1 MSIQTFI
8 QEYWTYLTIPLVSAV
23 VGYVTNWLAVRMM
36 MWPLEFKGI
45 GPIGWQG
52 VVPAN
57 AGKMARVVV
66 DHSIKRVLS
75 QDELLERVD
84 AVKWME
90 EVNYR
95 LEPIIEDIVDQ
106 VMSGTS
112 NYGLPV
118 GNFMWSAAPA
128 WVKNKVYAQVKGNL
142 PDVLESIV
150 EDMRENAD
158 ELMDINEVIIEK
170 LGDNKQM
177 LVDIFMTAAHREFKF
192 IERSGFY
199 FGFPLGIPVMFIW
212 YFYPS
217 WWLLPLFGGLV
228 GYITNAVAIYMVQK
242 PLNPVK
248 LGPFILQGL
257 FIKRQKEV
265 SRYYGEVFANDL
277 ITAEVVIGEMMK
289 KPSSVERLRQLIQ
302 HEVKTAIEES
312 QGLLKPLTVVSMG
325 PKEYAKISHI
335 ISERAFDEFQNLD
348 KRAYRQID
356 KMFDIE
362 NTIAER
368 VGNLPPEEFF
378 ELLHPVIAEDEWKLI
393 AVGAVLGLCAG
404 FWQLALLT

>member
-1 MSIQTFI
+1 MPIQAFVL
-8 QEYWTYLTIPLVSAV
+8 EYWTYLTIPVVSAV
-23 VGYVTNWLAVRMM
+23 VGYVTNWLAVKMM

-45 GPIGWQG
+45 GPVGWQG

-57 AGKMARVVV
+57 AVKMARVVV
-66 DHSIKRVLS
+66 DHSIKRVLT
-75 QDELLERVD
+75 QDELLDRVD
-84 AVKWME
+84 AVKWMK

-95 LEPIIEDIVDQ
+95 LEPVIEDVIDQ

-118 GNFMWSAAPA
+118 GNFVWSAAPV
-128 WVKNKVYAQVKGNL
+128 WIKRKVYSQVKGNL

-150 EDMRENAD
+150 EDMRENSD

-170 LGDNKQM
+170 LGDNSDM
-177 LVDIFMTAAHREFKF
+177 LVNIFMTAAHREFKF

-199 FGFPLGIPVMFIW
+199 FGLPLGIPVMFIW

-217 WWLLPLFGGLV
+217 WWLLPLCGGLV
-228 GYITNAVAIYMVQK
+228 GYITNSLAIYMVEK

-248 LGPFILQGL
+248 IGPLTFQGL

-265 SRYYGEVFANDL
+265 SRYYGKVFANDL
-277 ITAEVVIGEMMK
+277 ITAEVVINEMMK
-289 KPSSVERLRQLIQ
+289 KPTSVERLRQLIQ
-302 HEVKTAIEES
+302 REVKVAIEES
-312 QGLLKPLTVVSMG
+312 QGILKPLTVMTMG
-325 PKEYAKISHI
+325 PREYAKISHI
-335 ISERAFDEFQNLD
+335 ISERAFDEFQHLD

-356 KMFDIE
+356 EMFDIE

-368 VGNLPPEEFF
+368 LGNLAPEEFF
-378 ELLHPVIAEDEWKLI
+378 ELLHPVIEEDEWKLI

-404 FWQLALLT
+404 FWQLSLLT